1 MKKIKKGVGVNK
13 TSQIIKR
20 SDYMHMQRSA
30 RLTRRQIFVEHE
42 KYVPLTAE
50 EMELICS
57 KLAVKDIVDEECKI
71 NILYPYC
78 GEGQM
83 LKKISETLGAT
94 LDANKINI
102 YGIEKDKD
110 KRRVAQ
116 KIAKKVVLGSYGDV
130 RATNGVFSLIILHP
144 PIGGKNPIGLP
155 REAVAFGDLSLP
167 GKYLYPGAVMVT
179 VIHHK
184 ILKNIAQLL
193 SIRFTDIEV
202 GRISQDRIVI
212 FGIRSKGRVDN
223 ELAKEQREYIL
234 ALAED
239 PCLIGQL
246 SNRIYEI
253 TPTKENVTTFRSYI
267 LDDEELAEDVSKSS
281 LWSKIEDA
289 LTPQSRVVKAPK
301 PLLPLNTTHIAVAAA
316 AGVINGRTGDHYRKG
331 VIKEYIE
338 TMTLE
343 EDSGYTTIETRRH
356 ISRVRIFSRDGVF
369 DLEN

>member
-1 MKKIKKGVGVNK
+1 
-13 TSQIIKR
+13 
-20 SDYMHMQRSA
+20 
-30 RLTRRQIFVEHE
+30 
-42 KYVPLTAE
+42 
-50 EMELICS
+50 
-57 KLAVKDIVDEECKI
+57 
-71 NILYPYC
+71 
-78 GEGQM
+78 
-83 LKKISETLGAT
+83 
-94 LDANKINI
+94 
-102 YGIEKDKD
+102 
-110 KRRVAQ
+110 
-116 KIAKKVVLGSYGDV
+116 
-130 RATNGVFSLIILHP
+130 
-144 PIGGKNPIGLP
+144 
-155 REAVAFGDLSLP
+155 
-167 GKYLYPGAVMVT
+167 MVT

-184 ILKNIAQLL
+184 VLKNIAQLL

-212 FGIRSKGRVDN
+212 FGIRSRGRVDN

-253 TPTKENVTTFRSYI
+253 TPTKESVNTFRSYI
-267 LDDEELAEDVSKSS
+267 LDDDELAEDVANSS

-301 PLLPLNTTHIAVAAA
+301 PLLPLNATHIAVAAA

-331 VIKEYIE
+331 VTKEYIE

-356 ISRVRIFSRDGVF
+356 ISRVRIFSKDGVF